1 MVNPK
6 FVSNAMREMD
16 SRFFVIEDA
25 AGNVMYH
32 QWQNIALD
40 QAIERFENFVKNC
53 SANSSFVVNVY
64 QSNERLRNGEPTAKN
79 QGMRYEVWVDQVAPT
94 PAPQDN
100 QNNIGIGG
108 LPNLAES
115 MLNVGR
121 LGSVDLH
128 TYLGTKDEIM
138 NLKLQIQQ
146 LQMENKYLQDRHNA
160 DMERLKKEYED
171 KLSSDR
177 KIEGIIG
184 SVLPAMGL
192 GGSGMAGI
200 NGINGTAEAPVSS
213 AKEKVLKAVNIL
225 LQNDPDFPENIS
237 KLAELVQKNKTIYQL
252 AVKQLNSL

>member
-1 MVNPK
+1 
-6 FVSNAMREMD
+6 
-16 SRFFVIEDA
+16 
-25 AGNVMYH
+25 
-32 QWQNIALD
+32 
-40 QAIERFENFVKNC
+40 
-53 SANSSFVVNVY
+53 
-64 QSNERLRNGEPTAKN
+64 
-79 QGMRYEVWVDQVAPT
+79 
-94 PAPQDN
+94 
-100 QNNIGIGG
+100 
-108 LPNLAES
+108 
-115 MLNVGR
+115 
-121 LGSVDLH
+121 
-128 TYLGTKDEIM
+128 M

-146 LQMENKYLQDRHNA
+146 LQMENKYLQDRHNSEI
-160 DMERLKKEYED
+160 ERVKKEYED

-213 AKEKVLKAVNIL
+213 AKEKVLKSVNIL